1 VGVSQ
6 AQARLDVYVPG
17 ASTVERYSSRGD
29 LTPSLA
35 YYGAPLELLAFA
47 PGSGIGGV
55 WVLDLSG
62 TVVGFSGRQTVQANP
77 DGSAADG
84 KISGDY
90 ATFSAGTS
98 VWLIR
103 EGGTLPLAL
112 RLGGSVGVGTVQYRG
127 DLNHTSAGG
136 AAASGT
142 IQNDGTSVQLMSSAE
157 IELRAAQLALGVRTV
172 QFYGNGDSLLT
183 SNGET
188 LARYRHRFR
197 ADVVTLGYAAE
208 F

>member
-6 AQARLDVYVPG
+6 AHARLEVYVPG
-17 ASTVERYSSRGD
+17 GSTVERYVSGGD
-29 LTPSLA
+29 LTPSLG

-47 PGSGIGGV
+47 PGSGIAGV
-55 WVLDLSG
+55 WVFDLSG
-62 TVVGFSGRQTVQANP
+62 TVVGFSGRQTVQADP
-77 DGSAADG
+77 GGSAASG

-112 RLGGSVGVGTVQYRG
+112 RLGGGVGVGTVQYRG
-127 DLNHTSAGG
+127 DLNHTSAAG
-136 AAASGT
+136 AAAGGT
-142 IQNDGTSVQLMSSAE
+142 IENDGTSVQLMSGAE
-157 IELRAAQLALGVRTV
+157 IEFRAAQVSLGARTV

-197 ADVVTLGYAAE
+197 ADVITLGYAVA